1 MIYYVEDDQNI
12 RELVLYTLR
21 SGGLEALGF
30 ERAGEFKA
38 ALKEER
44 PALVIL
50 DIMLPE
56 EDGLSILA
64 DLKKREETKTIPVIM
79 VTAKGSEYDKVV
91 GLDAGADDY
100 ISKPFGMMEFLSRV
114 KAVLRRAGMN
124 EDPEH
129 KETIYTHGKITMD
142 VEKHR
147 VTADSEEV
155 ELTYKEFELL
165 KYLLE
170 NPGIVETRE
179 KLLSD
184 IWGYDFDGETR
195 TVDVHIRMLRQKLGE
210 QGSSIETVR
219 GVGYRMGVR

>member
-1 MIYYVEDDQNI
+1 MRNDDNCVLFL
-12 RELVLYTLR
+12 ELSR
-21 SGGLEALGF
+21 Q
-30 ERAGEFKA
+30 
-38 ALKEER
+38 
-44 PALVIL
+44 IL
-50 DIMLPE
+50 D
-56 EDGLSILA
+56 
-64 DLKKREETKTIPVIM
+64 
-79 VTAKGSEYDKVV
+79 
-91 GLDAGADDY
+91 
-100 ISKPFGMMEFLSRV
+100 F
-114 KAVLRRAGMN
+114 
-124 EDPEH
+124 
-129 KETIYTHGKITMD
+129 HGKITMD